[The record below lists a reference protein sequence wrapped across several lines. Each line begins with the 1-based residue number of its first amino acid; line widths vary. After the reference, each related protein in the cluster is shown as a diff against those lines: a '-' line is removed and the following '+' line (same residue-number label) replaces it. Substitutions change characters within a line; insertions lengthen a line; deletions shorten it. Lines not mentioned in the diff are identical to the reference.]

1 MGTLHCGVGKR
12 ALWII
17 AALSLVS
24 LVASSVARAQQITR
38 VGFLIL
44 GYDLDSLPDDPTV
57 QQQIEAGN
65 HQIAIFKS
73 DESSFDSNGE
83 MVEYLNAIV
92 AKLVVTSHR
101 SPPYPIEVHF
111 SSVPKINAQSLP
123 GGQIVVDERMFD
135 QTDTEAQMVAVL
147 AHETEHELN
156 NDFITLWSDYKR
168 KQVNWHSVNEIADSR
183 HNETVADL
191 EGARLMYD
199 AGWDPQAMLDLRKRS
214 HGADLAH
221 PSDSKRIQDL
231 EELLPKL
238 PLKLNLVQD
247 STRFRE
253 LKQKY

>member
-1 MGTLHCGVGKR
+1 
-12 ALWII
+12 
-17 AALSLVS
+17 
-24 LVASSVARAQQITR
+24 
-38 VGFLIL
+38 
-44 GYDLDSLPDDPTV
+44 
-57 QQQIEAGN
+57 
-65 HQIAIFKS
+65 
-73 DESSFDSNGE
+73 
-83 MVEYLNAIV
+83 
-92 AKLVVTSHR
+92 
-101 SPPYPIEVHF
+101 
-111 SSVPKINAQSLP
+111 
-123 GGQIVVDERMFD
+123 
-135 QTDTEAQMVAVL
+135 MVAVL

-238 PLKLNLVQD
+238 PLKLNLIQD